1 MRKKQVSENERFLAG
16 SGAASAA
23 GYPEADD
30 YYGKM
35 DGKEEELPVPENPG
49 IRHGAF
55 YG

>member
-1 MRKKQVSENERFLAG
+1 MLWLRDHRKALFVQAPQHQ
-16 SGAASAA
+16 A

-49 IRHGAF
+49 IRHGVF